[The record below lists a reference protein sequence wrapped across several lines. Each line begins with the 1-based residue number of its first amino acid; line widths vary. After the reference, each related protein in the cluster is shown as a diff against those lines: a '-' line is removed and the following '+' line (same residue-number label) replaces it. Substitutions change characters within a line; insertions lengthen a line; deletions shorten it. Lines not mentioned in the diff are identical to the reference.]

1 MTNKPIL
8 RGAWIGSRNED
19 KCNFIVLFPFLPS
32 TGRCQKIEFT
42 RQLHFQRKWSKIK
55 LSWSRCLWCHQ
66 RVIDRESLGEIL
78 KAATSKLS
86 SHYYLR
92 GEQRKWERLLRCLHI
107 FHKFFKSIQKYFSSS
122 SSVLDEEHEMCGM
135 GGCQVAAP
143 FTQRILCR
151 GGASSRKGTK
161 AESWTNLRQPAL
173 MLSKAPSQILNSFTV
188 LSVDLWPLVW
198 CRKRGVVGEV
208 TIQSSDKN
216 VSLIGFIFEYF

>member
-1 MTNKPIL
+1 M
-8 RGAWIGSRNED
+8 
-19 KCNFIVLFPFLPS
+19 FPFLPS

-122 SSVLDEEHEMCGM
+122 SSVLNEEHEMCGM

-143 FTQRILCR
+143 FTQRILCSGR
-151 GGASSRKGTK
+151 SIFQKGDKSGKLDELKTARPDAFK
-161 AESWTNLRQPAL
+161 ST
-173 MLSKAPSQILNSFTV
+173 FTDIEFHHCTF
-188 LSVDLWPLVW
+188 S
-198 CRKRGVVGEV
+198 
-208 TIQSSDKN
+208 
-216 VSLIGFIFEYF
+216 